1 MKPEW
6 SCLKDVKIIDVSQLL
21 PGPHAT
27 SLLLQLG
34 ADVVKVEQPGVGDTS
49 RQLGPA
55 VFAQFNRGK
64 HSVALDLKSEAGR
77 AAFLELVRGADAVV
91 EGFRPGVMQRLGL
104 GYAALA
110 AVNPAIVLCS
120 ISGFGQTGP
129 YADHAGHDLNYLAL
143 AGYWSV
149 PVQVEDKVSRPRAR
163 ISDYAASGYAA
174 LALAVAVMSARL
186 NGRGQHLDVSI
197 HDAIMSWTAHGAWAA
212 REHAAQPHES
222 PTVMPDNDLF
232 ETHDGRHLA
241 LGILEN
247 KFWLHL
253 RDALG
258 QEFPALLDERFASRA
273 GRQRCKKEVNALLK
287 AVFRTRSLADWEKAF
302 EALDLPFS
310 PVLGAWEL
318 FADPHVMARNMV
330 REMPE
335 EGAIALRFP
344 VKFSLGLPDS
354 AEDVPSLGEQEPE
367 GDARRPRGGACPRP
381 TSATSHQPSPTTA

>member
-1 MKPEW
+1 M
-6 SCLKDVKIIDVSQLL
+6 
-21 PGPHAT
+21 
-27 SLLLQLG
+27 
-34 ADVVKVEQPGVGDTS
+34 
-49 RQLGPA
+49 
-55 VFAQFNRGK
+55 
-64 HSVALDLKSEAGR
+64 
-77 AAFLELVRGADAVV
+77 
-91 EGFRPGVMQRLGL
+91 
-104 GYAALA
+104 
-110 AVNPAIVLCS
+110 
-120 ISGFGQTGP
+120 
-129 YADHAGHDLNYLAL
+129 
-143 AGYWSV
+143 
-149 PVQVEDKVSRPRAR
+149 PVQVEDKVSRPRPR

-287 AVFRTRSLADWEKAF
+287 AVFHTRSLADWERAF

-318 FADPHVMARNMV
+318 FADPSCDGPQHG
-330 REMPE
+330 P
-335 EGAIALRFP
+335 
-344 VKFSLGLPDS
+344 
-354 AEDVPSLGEQEPE
+354 
-367 GDARRPRGGACPRP
+367 GDARGGGDRAALPGQVFPRLAGQRGRCSVPRRTGA
-381 TSATSHQPSPTTA
+381 